1 MDHKFQD
8 KIKKSF
14 HTTLSQF
21 IRENSCSGFLE
32 SHIHPLLS
40 PPPPPLPPSLKN
52 NEQHEKKTTHK
63 INFFRQISY

>member
-1 MDHKFQD
+1 MDCKFQD

-32 SHIHPLLS
+32 SHIQPLLS
-40 PPPPPLPPSLKN
+40 PPPPLPPSKITSN
-52 NEQHEKKTTHK
+52 MKKKTTHK

>member
-40 PPPPPLPPSLKN
+40 PRPPPPLPLPPSLKN
-52 NEQHEKKTTHK
+52 NEQHEKKD
-63 INFFRQISY
+63 NA

>member
-1 MDHKFQD
+1 MDCKFQD

-32 SHIHPLLS
+32 SHIQPLLS
-40 PPPPPLPPSLKN
+40 PPPPPSLKN
-52 NEQHEKKTTHK
+52 NEQHEKKD
-63 INFFRQISY
+63 NA